1 VWEFVSGLLKDP
13 ERIRKGLEALI
24 EEERAGMLDDPQQQ
38 SKVWLKKLSE
48 VDSKRSKFQ
57 DMAAE
62 GLITF
67 DELRSKLEEAEQT
80 RERVQAK
87 LKALNRRREKM
98 EELER
103 DRDAVMES
111 YAGMV
116 PEELDDLASEE
127 RHQIYKMLR
136 LQVIVGPDR
145 PPEVSG
151 TFGEDLDFCG
161 LESSS
166 TLRST
171 PTRTSYQKWEIRQLR
186 LWTMP

>member
-1 VWEFVSGLLKDP
+1 LF
-13 ERIRKGLEALI
+13 I
-24 EEERAGMLDDPQQQ
+24 RAGMLADPHRQA
-38 SKVWLKKLSE
+38 KEWLKKLSE
-48 VDSKRSKFQ
+48 VDSKRSRYQ

-80 RERVQAK
+80 RERAHAE
-87 LKALNRRREKM
+87 LEALDRRRENI

-103 DRDAVMES
+103 DKDAVMES

-136 LQVIVGPDR
+136 LQVTTGPDM

-151 TFGEDLDFCG
+151 TFGGELDFCDS
-161 LESSS
+161 ESSS
-166 TLRST
+166 R
-171 PTRTSYQKWEIRQLR
+171 
-186 LWTMP
+186 

>member
-13 ERIRKGLEALI
+13 ERIREGLEALL
-24 EEERAGMLDDPQQQ
+24 EEERTGMLGDPQREA
-38 SKVWLKKLSE
+38 KAWLKKLSE
-48 VDSKRSKFQ
+48 IDSKRSRFQ

-67 DELRSKLEEAEQT
+67 DELRSKLEEAEKI
-80 RERVQAK
+80 RERAQAE
-87 LKALNRRREKM
+87 LEAFDRRRENI

-103 DRDAVMES
+103 DKDAVMES

-136 LQVIVGPDR
+136 LKVIVGPDM

-151 TFGEDLDFCG
+151 TFGGDLDFCG
-161 LESSS
+161 SESSS
-166 TLRST
+166 PSPWIPILISFLQCR
-171 PTRTSYQKWEIRQLR
+171 RKLLG
-186 LWTMP
+186 LWRI